1 MQITSRLAAAQAEE
15 EKDEG
20 HKDIKMSGVEYAAI
34 TPGDISPGAM
44 NVDLQNGEET
54 KEGETEGTEE
64 VPVVDKR
71 A

>member
-20 HKDIKMSGVEYAAI
+20 VKDIKMSGVEYAAI

-44 NVDLQNGEET
+44 NVDVANSEET
-54 KEGETEGTEE
+54 KEETLGTE
-64 VPVVDKR
+64 VPIVDKR
-71 A
+71 K

>member
-20 HKDIKMSGVEYAAI
+20 VKDIKMSGVEYAAI

-44 NVDLQNGEET
+44 NVDVQNGEET
-54 KEGETEGTEE
+54 KEENGATETTI
-64 VPVVDKR
+64 VDKR
-71 A
+71 K